1 MRSFLAGLR
10 LDVQQR
16 TGKTLESQEKT
27 LSDIFFRCCEEGDI
41 EMVKRFLEREGMHVN
56 TQNPQSGW
64 TALHFAAFRDD
75 TLLIAFLVNHKADLE
90 VVSSDGRTPLQV
102 AVSRGKREAARTLLM
117 LSGRPVAEIPHCS
130 RPTRSCQRFSLKSR
144 GFLPH

>member
-75 TLLIAFLVNHKADLE
+75 TLLIAFLVNHKVGTFGGINRLI
-90 VVSSDGRTPLQV
+90 SKWCLQTGGPH
-102 AVSRGKREAARTLLM
+102 SR
-117 LSGRPVAEIPHCS
+117 
-130 RPTRSCQRFSLKSR
+130 
-144 GFLPH
+144 LP